1 MVRLPT
7 PGSDAGQ
14 WGEIL
19 NEYLSQAHK
28 LDGSLK
34 ANIVSND
41 TIANAAVSEV
51 NLDAALAAKVNAAS
65 SGTVADGGITTV
77 KLANSAVTEAKIADG
92 SVTLAKLKSSP
103 SPTGGQVLSY
113 DGSDLVWT
121 NPSTSSDATNTSKGV
136 IQLAG
141 DLSGTAASPT
151 VPGLTSKVDKTS
163 SITTT
168 GSLSG
173 GGDFSASRTIS
184 LVNDAATPG
193 NSRYYGTNATGSKGF
208 HDLPTVS
215 TTPQATATTQGTIQ
229 LAGDLSGTAAAP
241 TVNGLD
247 AKYTKPTD
255 GIPASDLDA
264 GIQAAVTK
272 ANSSVQSVNGK
283 TGPTATLGVADLSD
297 AAVAAPANGQVL
309 TYDGATSKWK
319 NTSPQATGG
328 GLVPRSSVTATS
340 SHLDILV
347 YLPKTQEPPYA
358 RLQTVN
364 KIILQD
370 NTSFPIAISW
380 TEPSIQ
386 SIIVQNPATNT
397 AGINLG
403 YGTYGSRNHATEP
416 IVVAPGQEAVFG
428 ASAVPLYARNDPGT
442 TMQIV
447 NVISIRSA

>member
-34 ANIVSND
+34 ANIVSNA

-103 SPTGGQVLSY
+103 SPTGGQLLTY

-136 IQLAG
+136 
-141 DLSGTAASPT
+141 
-151 VPGLTSKVDKTS
+151 
-163 SITTT
+163 
-168 GSLSG
+168 
-173 GGDFSASRTIS
+173 
-184 LVNDAATPG
+184 
-193 NSRYYGTNATGSKGF
+193 
-208 HDLPTVS
+208 
-215 TTPQATATTQGTIQ
+215 IQ

-319 NTSPQATGG
+319 NISPQATGG